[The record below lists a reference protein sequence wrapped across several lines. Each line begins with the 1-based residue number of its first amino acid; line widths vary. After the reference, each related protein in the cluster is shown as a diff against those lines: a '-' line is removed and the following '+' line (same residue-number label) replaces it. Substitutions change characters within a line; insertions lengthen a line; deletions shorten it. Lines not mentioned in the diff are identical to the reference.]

1 MTNETLD
8 VRRHKGNQGS
18 CSVSAQGQEGVEA
31 RRRTNTSTKAGHQ
44 RLRGKLSAGQDG
56 TRPMRSPWLA
66 DAEYIQHRAKKWEST
81 GAADT
86 VRRVVGETGRCLPW
100 LLLDRKDREGSTR
113 APRIRRVARMP
124 QEGDFGRFFDW
135 VGMEKR
141 ECWAVIPLPVPLKPV
156 VGSRSAWVKCS
167 KSFPAEPGQHTTA
180 CTGCDEAR
188 GVGVAIFSSHGEGNW
203 RSSRLT
209 ATHSTALR
217 DMGCR
222 KLGFYVVWKVGTVLV
237 AGIS

>member
-1 MTNETLD
+1 M
-8 VRRHKGNQGS
+8 
-18 CSVSAQGQEGVEA
+18 SAQEQEGVEA
-31 RRRTNTSTKAGHQ
+31 RRRTNTATEAGHQ

-56 TRPMRSPWLA
+56 TPPMRSPWLA
-66 DAEYIQHRAKKWEST
+66 DAEYIQHRAKKREST

-86 VRRVVGETGRCLPW
+86 VRQVVGETGRCLPW
-100 LLLDRKDREGSTR
+100 LLLDRKDGEGSIR
-113 APRIRRVARMP
+113 ALRIRRVVWMP

-135 VGMEKR
+135 VGMGKR
-141 ECWAVIPLPVPLKPV
+141 ECWAVIPLPVPLRPV
-156 VGSRSAWVKCS
+156 AVGSRSAWVKCS

-180 CTGCDEAR
+180 GTGCDEAR
-188 GVGVAIFSSHGEGNW
+188 GVGVATFPSHGEGNW

-209 ATHSTALR
+209 ATHSTTLR

-222 KLGFYVVWKVGTVLV
+222 KLVFYVVWKVDTVLV